1 MKKKHSLQNRYKI
14 LGVILFAM
22 FMVLIFTLAKLTIVD
37 GEKYLELSENR
48 KHKTVAV
55 QGTRGSI
62 MDRNGLPLAY
72 DEKSFNVSVVKDPTI
87 NSTAARAY
95 YTDIFIKTIDIVES
109 HGGSIIDSFV
119 INKDEVGNFYFDFG
133 IENAEAKKKRE
144 ESWRTN
150 MFVGTERTPE
160 EIYVELR
167 ARFLIPEEYTYEE
180 ARKLLSIWQ
189 EVQLSSYRAYVPVT
203 IASDVDFY
211 TVSEIETRGNELEG
225 VTIEEDTVRTY
236 VQGDVAAH
244 TIGYLGKITTEESA
258 EEYAAKGYDLD
269 NLVGIAGIEAAME
282 DVLTGNSTER
292 QGTQEVEVNSRG
304 AITKV
309 LTSTPASQGN
319 SVMLTLDIGLQMAV
333 EDSLANRIPEI
344 EEYEHQVIRN
354 RPWRYVEYI
363 ANDDSENQVD
373 IDGTKYDIEFA
384 NSGAAVVMDVNTG
397 EILAIAS
404 YPSYDLNLFTGGIS
418 DENYQA
424 LANDPA
430 APLFNKAVYTKI
442 APGSVFKLA
451 TALGALMNPDSGIT
465 LNTRIDDL
473 GKYTKYVIHGKSKQC
488 WVAPNFYLHV
498 NQDLSDGLM
507 NSCNYYFFTIADAT
521 GNDNVVKWAQEFGL
535 DSSTGIELVGEPV
548 GQVGNQTVLYDNTKS
563 VYEQATSIPYL
574 VHRLIRSQLREIAAY
589 RGVEYTDD
597 EIFNTA
603 SKLLKVAGSGTTQT
617 GPAIR
622 KILSEEMNIPETMSH
637 QRLWDKAIASILTE
651 LQWNPDMTLAT
662 AIGQGV
668 TSVTPLELVRYVAA
682 AANNGTVY
690 NLHLVSKIVS
700 PEGEVI
706 EEIEPSVFNEMTDV
720 PQAVWDEIHQGMR
733 DVVQKGTA
741 ATYFADYEYIDEIAG
756 KTGTAET
763 NVIDI
768 ENSAWFI
775 AYAPYDDPEIAICVM
790 IPQGYSGGLA
800 ALVAQDIVTY
810 YLDKKK
816 EAAPETVP
824 EINEPIV
831 R

>member
-1 MKKKHSLQNRYKI
+1 MMKHSLENRYKI
-14 LGVILFAM
+14 FGIVLFAM
-22 FMVLIFTLAKLTIVD
+22 FMVLVFTLAKLTVVD
-37 GEKYLELSENR
+37 GEDYLELSENR
-48 KHKTVAV
+48 KRKTVAV

-95 YTDIFIKTIDIVES
+95 YTDIFIRAIDIVEA
-109 HGGSIIDSFV
+109 HEGNIIDTFV
-119 INKDEVGNFYFDFG
+119 IKRDTDGNFYFDFG

-144 ESWRTN
+144 ASWRTN

-167 ARFLIPEEYTYEE
+167 ARFLIPEEYDYEE

-203 IASDVDFY
+203 IAEDVDFY

-225 VTIEEDTVRTY
+225 VSIEESTVRTY

-244 TIGYLGKITTEESA
+244 VIGYLGKINTEAAA
-258 EEYAAKGYDLD
+258 EQYSAKGYDLD

-309 LTSTPASQGN
+309 LTSTPAKQGN
-319 SVMLTLDIGLQMAV
+319 SVMLTIDIGLQMAV
-333 EDSLANRIPEI
+333 EESLAARVPEI
-344 EEYEHQVIRN
+344 EEYEHQLIVN
-354 RPWRYVEYI
+354 RPWRYAEYI
-363 ANDDSENQVD
+363 AEDDAENAVD
-373 IDGTKYDIEFA
+373 INGTKYDIEFA
-384 NSGAAVVMDVNTG
+384 NSGAAVVMDVKTG
-397 EILAIAS
+397 EILGIAS

-430 APLFNKAVYTKI
+430 SPLFNKAVYTQI

-465 LNTRIDDL
+465 LDTRIDDL
-473 GKYTKYVIHGKSKQC
+473 GPYTKYVLHGKSKQC
-488 WVAPNFYLHV
+488 WVAPNFYLHK

-521 GNDNVVKWAQEFGL
+521 GNDNVVKWATEFGL
-535 DSSTGIELVGEPV
+535 NASTGIELVGEPV

-574 VHRLIRSQLREIAAY
+574 VHRLIRAELREIAEF

-622 KILSEEMNIPETMSH
+622 RILSEEMHISETMSH
-637 QRLWDKAIASILTE
+637 QRLWDKGIASILTE
-651 LQWNPDMTLAT
+651 LQWSPDMTLAT

-668 TSVTPLELVRYVAA
+668 TSVTPLELVRYMAA
-682 AANNGTVY
+682 AANGGTVF
-690 NLHLVSKIVS
+690 NLHLVDKIIS

-706 EEIEPSVFNEMTDV
+706 EEIKPSVFNEMDDV
-720 PQAVWDEIHQGMR
+720 PDEFWQEMRQGMR
-733 DVVQKGTA
+733 DVVQRGTA
-741 ATYFADYEYIDEIAG
+741 AAYFSDYEYIDEIAG

-775 AYAPYDDPEIAICVM
+775 AFAPYDDPEIAICVM

-824 EINEPIV
+824 EINESVV